1 MFAGQAGNHHA
12 RVPELNNLGERIYRG
27 IGVSPGVVRGRIV
40 VLDGG
45 QTERPT
51 RRRVE
56 PAGLPAELDRERVRV
71 RIPVGSAPVPALRE
85 ALRPGLH

>member
-1 MFAGQAGNHHA
+1 MA
-12 RVPELNNLGERIYRG
+12 ELNNLGERIYRG

-56 PAGLPAELDRERVRV
+56 PDGLPAELDRLQSALQAPTVWAADPDDSAGV
-71 RIPVGSAPVPALRE
+71 MATIPCPMAP
-85 ALRPGLH
+85 